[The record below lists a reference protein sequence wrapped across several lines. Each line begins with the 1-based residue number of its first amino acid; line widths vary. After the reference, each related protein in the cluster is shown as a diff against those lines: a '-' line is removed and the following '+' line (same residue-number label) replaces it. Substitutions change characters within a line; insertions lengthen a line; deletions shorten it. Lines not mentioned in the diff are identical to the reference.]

1 MGKEKGRIRELFLD
15 LVFDIVGGFL
25 QAIGLH
31 CFIDSINIAPGGA
44 TGMAILIN
52 RLTGLPLGSL
62 TFLINI
68 PLLAAAWFCLGK
80 ARAVK
85 TLKTV
90 FILRTRSRLSPL
102 WWPTFP
108 VTT

>member
-44 TGMAILIN
+44 TEEAVRIMVDQAGGEIKVKASGGIRSREAAELFLDLGAD
-52 RLTGLPLGSL
+52 RLGTS
-62 TFLINI
+62 
-68 PLLAAAWFCLGK
+68 
-80 ARAVK
+80 RAVGLL
-85 TLKTV
+85 TAE
-90 FILRTRSRLSPL
+90 
-102 WWPTFP
+102 
-108 VTT
+108 